1 MRLKGIPQ
9 SSARWPIFL
18 LAGYIFVTGCGA
30 VVSPKKG
37 VGAWD
42 FPHVDRAIAEIN
54 VSWFYTWQPHP
65 MRITK
70 PDRVEFVSMIWGET
84 FVEPEQLEL
93 AKKSGSVLLGFNE
106 PDHPEQANMT
116 VQQALDFWPYLM
128 ATGMRLGSP
137 ATAADPSLPGS
148 WLEEFMDG
156 ARARGYR
163 VDFVCVHWYGE
174 KFDVDGAVNRLKK
187 FLLAVHRKFQLPIW
201 LTEYS
206 LIRWTDPP
214 TYPSWEQ
221 QAEFASKSTEMLETL
236 PFVERYAW
244 FSLPPWNKDGSD
256 RTSLYDEN
264 GDLTVAGIAYQK
276 GRTRSSFR
284 LMPSDTEV
292 TDETWLDP

>member
-1 MRLKGIPQ
+1 MPQ
-9 SSARWPIFL
+9 SAGRWSIFFL
-18 LAGYIFVTGCGA
+18 LGYIFLTGCG
-30 VVSPKKG
+30 VVASPKKG

-54 VSWFYTWQPHP
+54 VSWFYTWQPHL

-70 PDRVEFVSMIWGET
+70 PGRVEFISMIWGET
-84 FVEPEQLEL
+84 FVEPKQLEL

-116 VQQALDFWPYLM
+116 VQQALDFWPHLM

-137 ATAADPSLPGS
+137 ATAADPSLAGS
-148 WLEEFMDG
+148 WLEEFMNG
-156 ARARGYR
+156 AKARGYR

-174 KFDVDGAVNRLKK
+174 KFDVDGAVNRLKT
-187 FLLAVHRKFQLPIW
+187 FLLAVYRKFQLPIW

-221 QAEFASKSTEMLETL
+221 QAEFASKSIEMLETL

-264 GDLTVAGIAYQK
+264 GDLTLAGIAYQK
-276 GRTRSSFR
+276 GPSRSSSR

-292 TDETWLDP
+292 IYETWLDP